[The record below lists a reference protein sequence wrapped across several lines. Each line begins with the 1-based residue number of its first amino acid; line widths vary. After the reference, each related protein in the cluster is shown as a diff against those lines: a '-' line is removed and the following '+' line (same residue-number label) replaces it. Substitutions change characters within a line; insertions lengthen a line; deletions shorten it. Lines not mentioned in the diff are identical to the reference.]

1 VSTRPAGT
9 RPAGTVPTL
18 EGALYTRLQSPI
30 GAVLAAGDEQA
41 LWAVW
46 LDGQRWAPNVGR
58 DWRTAEE
65 PFGEVACQLG
75 QYFAGERIAFELPLR
90 IHGSAFRR
98 RVWRALCE
106 IPFGQTRSYGEL
118 ATLIGSPGAA
128 RAVGLANGR
137 NPFAIIVPCH
147 RVIGAGGSLVG
158 YGGGLDRKR
167 WLLAHEQRATAAGR
181 AGPPRLA
188 AVSAA

>member
-1 VSTRPAGT
+1 MSTRPAG
-9 RPAGTVPTL
+9 RHPAAGAPTL
-18 EGALYTRLQSPI
+18 AGALYTRLESPI
-30 GAVLAAGDEQA
+30 GTLLAAGDERS
-41 LWAVW
+41 LWSMW
-46 LDGQRWAPNVGR
+46 LEGQRWGPDVGR

-65 PFGEVACQLG
+65 PFGELARQLG
-75 QYFAGERIAFELPLR
+75 QYFAGERIAFDLPLR

-118 ATLIGSPGAA
+118 ARLIGSPGAG

-158 YGGGLDRKR
+158 YGGGLVRKR
-167 WLLAHEQRATAAGR
+167 WLLAHEQRAAAAG
-181 AGPPRLA
+181 P
-188 AVSAA
+188 